1 MQPSSMMF
9 ARDKDRTEP
18 RNQELVRPKDA
29 VDPTK
34 HDGVVYRI
42 PYEYGKVYI
51 ADCDDVWN
59 LHLDHVI

>member
-1 MQPSSMMF
+1 MF

-18 RNQELVRPKDA
+18 QNQELVRQDA

-51 ADCDDVWN
+51 AETAMMCG
-59 LHLDHVI
+59 ISI